1 MLALALENKMKV
13 NQIVSEHKKG
23 VRAMKYAKKTKS
35 TVPVY
40 GPDAGDAKLKPVK
53 PQGPSSSKVNEEMA
67 GQMVGKVQQVKPDG
81 SVEIQKPSGD
91 TTTVQ
96 STALQPGDNN
106 KLTMQ
111 VPKIQPG
118 MQVDA
123 DTAIEE
129 NPSGPVAHVNTKMN
143 PPMVMDSAT
152 GSPLGVT
159 KTGEEITPELIA
171 RSSPDWQERTIQ
183 SNGKTYTALYSG
195 TRGYR
200 VGQRTYQA
208 ITGGAVPMRES
219 KELDAI
225 KKLSGL

>member
-1 MLALALENKMKV
+1 MLALASENKMKV

-23 VRAMKYAKKTKS
+23 VRALKYAKKTKS

-40 GPDAGDAKLKPVK
+40 GPESKDAKLKPVK
-53 PQGPSSSKVNEEMA
+53 PVGTTVNEEMA

-81 SVEIQKPSGD
+81 SVDIQKPSGD

-96 STALQPGDNN
+96 ATALQPGDNN

-129 NPSGPVAHVNTKMN
+129 NPSGPVAHVNTKTN
-143 PPMVMDSAT
+143 PPMVMDSTT
-152 GSPLGVT
+152 GSPLSVT

-208 ITGGAVPMRES
+208 ITGSTVPMRES